1 MENNTSDQLCLL
13 SHINRSLAFIK
24 EFILILCQLVLLP
37 SGKKRKKNI
46 IHITY
51 TVNSFFLAVQLYS
64 SLTLTT
70 F

>member
-24 EFILILCQLVLLP
+24 EFILILCQLVSLP
-37 SGKKRKKNI
+37 SGKKKRKNI

-51 TVNSFFLAVQLYS
+51 TVNSFF
-64 SLTLTT
+64 
-70 F
+70 